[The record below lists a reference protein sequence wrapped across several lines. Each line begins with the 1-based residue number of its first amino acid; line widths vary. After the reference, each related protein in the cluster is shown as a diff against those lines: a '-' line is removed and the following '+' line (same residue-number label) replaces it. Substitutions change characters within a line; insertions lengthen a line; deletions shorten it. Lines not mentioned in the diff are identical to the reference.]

1 MKRLL
6 GLAAHS
12 EWRGWG
18 SRLGLS
24 PGAPLRIPLLPAYPA
39 TRAALSLATLHCP
52 LCSRAF
58 ETRPPAS
65 RRLFLRDHTTGP
77 SVLTRQCGSAK
88 RSPGQ
93 SNSRGNP
100 GDDGFPD
107 GLLFPE
113 GGNGPGPNLPLPCPQ
128 GLCPRVSVQ
137 LPSISCP
144 WVLTGPW
151 RRAGSGLCEGTRVC
165 SPSASIPIRRN
176 VCVPT

>member
-1 MKRLL
+1 MS
-6 GLAAHS
+6 GGAGAPA
-12 EWRGWG
+12 WG
-18 SRLGLS
+18 SRLGLHFGSPCSQRIPQLGQRCRWPPSTVHCAHERLKRGHLPAGGCSSGTTPQALLCS
-24 PGAPLRIPLLPAYPA
+24 PG
-39 TRAALSLATLHCP
+39 
-52 LCSRAF
+52 
-58 ETRPPAS
+58 
-65 RRLFLRDHTTGP
+65 
-77 SVLTRQCGSAK
+77 SVGVRSV
-88 RSPGQ
+88 SPGQ